1 MWYESAII
9 SCFFEFTVRIKC
21 KLKGKTYQQYFTSN
35 FVPAEDVKEANWDQ
49 LISQDGLIAADFW
62 ATWCPFC
69 MQLKPVFE
77 EVSNDF
83 ADVKFVKVN
92 VQEEPNIASKYG
104 VQGIPVIKYFCKG
117 MEVGSVLGFRTTEQL
132 TQDVKKIMSEQEQ
145 CLANASKMK

>member
-1 MWYESAII
+1 MA
-9 SCFFEFTVRIKC
+9 
-21 KLKGKTYQQYFTSN
+21 
-35 FVPAEDVKEANWDQ
+35 AEDVKEAEWDQ
-49 LISQDGLIAADFW
+49 LLSQDGLIAVDFW

-83 ADVKFVKVN
+83 PDVKFVKVN
-92 VQEEPNIASKYG
+92 VQDEPNISSRYG

-117 MEVGSVLGFRTTEQL
+117 MEVGSVLGFRTKEQL

>member
-1 MWYESAII
+1 M
-9 SCFFEFTVRIKC
+9 
-21 KLKGKTYQQYFTSN
+21 
-35 FVPAEDVKEANWDQ
+35 PAEDVKEANWDQ
-49 LISQDGLIAADFW
+49 LLSQDGLIAADFW

-92 VQEEPNIASKYG
+92 VQEEQNIASKYG

-117 MEVGSVLGFRTTEQL
+117 MEVGSVLGFRTKEQL

>member
-1 MWYESAII
+1 MLI
-9 SCFFEFTVRIKC
+9 FRIKC
-21 KLKGKTYQQYFTSN
+21 KLKGKTYQQSFTSN

-49 LISQDGLIAADFW
+49 LLSQDGLIAADFW
-62 ATWCPFC
+62 ATWCQFC
-69 MQLKPVFE
+69 MRLKPVFE

-92 VQEEPNIASKYG
+92 VEEEQNIASKYG

-117 MEVGSVLGFRTTEQL
+117 MEVGSVLGFRTKEQL